1 MKNNKHKK
9 ENILELH
16 FHKAYKCKHTKN
28 KWTIQVNPPVVL
40 HVQDTHY
47 IYIDIPS
54 SYIQNMKQAHLQT
67 KTMKMGG

>member
-1 MKNNKHKK
+1 MQTHEKQMNYTG
-9 ENILELH
+9 ESSRSST
-16 FHKAYKCKHTKN
+16 CTGHT
-28 KWTIQVNPPVVL
+28 L
-40 HVQDTHY
+40 Y